1 MKKIV
6 SICVVAVV
14 TVSAM
19 LVLKANANKSMFNG
33 NIEALASEESYPAN
47 YCYTNSYS
55 ISDSYVYEQ
64 FCDENTSGS
73 TIYSCPP
80 FKYGR
85 KGSMD
90 RCIKDN

>member
-6 SICVVAVV
+6 SICVAAAV

-19 LVLKANANKSMFNG
+19 LVWKTNANKSLFNG

-47 YCYTNSYS
+47 YCYINSYS
-55 ISDSYVYEQ
+55 VTDCYVYDQ

-80 FKYGR
+80 RTYGR

-90 RCIKDN
+90 RCINDN